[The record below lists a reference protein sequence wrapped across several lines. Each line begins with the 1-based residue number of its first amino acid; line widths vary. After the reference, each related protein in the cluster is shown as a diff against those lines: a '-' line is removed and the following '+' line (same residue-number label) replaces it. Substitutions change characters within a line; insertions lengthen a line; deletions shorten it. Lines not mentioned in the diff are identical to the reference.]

1 MTRRDDSGVSAL
13 DLLTTLLILG
23 ALSSI
28 TVPVFLSST
37 HRVQS
42 AVCASNRA
50 AIMTRSTSYQNLKGV
65 YPATMADLVDRA
77 YFAKIPECP
86 GHGVYVFNALGTGGD
101 GTVYCSL
108 HYAGAKV
115 KPVPVAEAP

>member
-13 DLLTTLLILG
+13 DLLTVLLILG

-37 HRVQS
+37 DRVQA

-50 AIMTRSTSYQNLKGV
+50 AIMTRAASYQNLKGV
-65 YPATMADLVDRA
+65 YPATMTDLVEKA

-86 GHGVYVFNALGTGGD
+86 GNGVYVFNALDTGGD
-101 GTVYCSL
+101 GDVYCSL
-108 HYAGAKV
+108 HFAGAKV
-115 KPVPVAEAP
+115 KPVPVAAAP